1 MEIIE
6 GNKLIA
12 EFMGFNVLPVD
23 SLSGKRYEVI
33 DFEHGRIKV
42 ENLDVD
48 CFYHTSWDWLMP
60 VVEKIESL
68 SVDTKWPDDQVYLK
82 QYQSSKLGR
91 YYARFCSIT
100 SSNTWYIADVGGDSK
115 IESAWLCVVEFIK
128 WHNQQTLE
136 NENRKD

>member
-1 MEIIE
+1 MSDKIVE
-6 GNKLIA
+6 GNKMIA

-60 VVEKIESL
+60 VVEKISKHHLHNWDGTECTDVIDTSYPVTFNMPDEEGNVMFRFKGFSL
-68 SVDTKWPDDQVYLK
+68 HTGKSLID
-82 QYQSSKLGR
+82 
-91 YYARFCSIT
+91 IT
-100 SSNTWYIADVGGDSK
+100 WQA
-115 IESAWLCVVEFIK
+115 VVEFIK
-128 WHNQQTLE
+128 WYINNQTE
-136 NENRKD
+136 SHE

>member
-1 MEIIE
+1 MSINKITLSE

-48 CFYHTSWDWLMP
+48 CFYHTSWDWLFP
-60 VVEKIESL
+60 VCIKIINLPLSQFNHNAIAKADLRLWKKRIEKI
-68 SVDTKWPDDQVYLK
+68 
-82 QYQSSKLGR
+82 
-91 YYARFCSIT
+91 
-100 SSNTWYIADVGGDSK
+100 NIAAPK
-115 IESAWLCVVEFIK
+115 AEMWQKVVEFLTWYNGVK
-128 WHNQQTLE
+128 F
-136 NENRKD
+136 